1 VSGALLA
8 RLEAAGATLRRA
20 PDGTLRLRP
29 SRPLPPDLLAEA
41 RAKRDDLAILVAE
54 REAEDAE
61 REAIRT
67 EPELPPLGS
76 PERDRQ
82 DRQQR
87 AMVAGL
93 LQASRQH
100 PRDEE
105 GNFPASTR
113 ACARARTAR
122 KTPPSPSSDGR
133 PDDQPWQ
140 QNMNSRNARA

>member
-1 VSGALLA
+1 MSGGLLA
-8 RLEAAGATLRRA
+8 RLEAAGATLRHA

-41 RAKRDDLAILVAE
+41 RARRSDLAILVAD
-54 REAEDAE
+54 READDAE

-76 PERDRQ
+76 PEWDRL

-93 LQASRQH
+93 LQASRRYLPLPDSLPHLMNLQE
-100 PRDEE
+100 PSRD
-105 GNFPASTR
+105 R
-113 ACARARTAR
+113 RR
-122 KTPPSPSSDGR
+122 
-133 PDDQPWQ
+133 
-140 QNMNSRNARA
+140 